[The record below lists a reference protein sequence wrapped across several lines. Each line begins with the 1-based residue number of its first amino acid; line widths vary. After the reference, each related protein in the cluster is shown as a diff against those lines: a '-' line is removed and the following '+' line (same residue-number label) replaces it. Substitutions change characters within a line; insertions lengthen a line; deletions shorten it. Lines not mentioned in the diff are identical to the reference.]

1 MWNNEDKTVKL
12 YVKQDTCCA
21 GDVTLGFSLKNP
33 EAAQPAQIVSLSA
46 GPIGT
51 SGGQL
56 IAGYLSPSQEF
67 DVDDDQAIKP
77 VSDLLSHPKSPLYT
91 KSIAISKSFA

>member
-33 EAAQPAQIVSLSA
+33 EAAQAAQIVSLSA

-56 IAGYLSPSQEF
+56 IAGYLTSSQEF